1 MSILYY
7 LEKIRTPFFD
17 QIMSY
22 VTLLGSEIF
31 LMLGALIVLWCI
43 DKKWGYYLLF
53 VSSLGTT
60 INQFLKNFFAI
71 PRPWIKDPTFK
82 IVESARSGA
91 TGYSFPSGHTQ
102 TITSFLGGIA
112 RILKEWK
119 YRFALIFVILLVA
132 FSRMYLGVHT
142 PLDVFVSLLIGTLL
156 IFVLY
161 PFFKDEHHELLLMI
175 IGVALA
181 LGHVLFM
188 EYKAAGVIVM
198 DDNLIDGLKNAY
210 TCLGLA
216 LSLPVIFYIDR
227 KYLNYPTK
235 AVWWAQIIKCVVGL
249 ALLLGVRTLLKE
261 PLLTL
266 TNGHNIADCLRYF
279 LMAFVGGTLWP
290 MTFKWFN
297 KL

>member
-279 LMAFVGGTLWP
+279 LMAFVGGALWP